1 MAGIGLVQ
9 GIRRRKTSGDAARP
23 VRSAGARATF
33 VQFLGIKKLGFPDRV
48 TQDVFSQMTSERQVL
63 VEQLQR
69 EGEAEIPADGI
80 TPKLAPEKLGTGGVH
95 DVGNDAIFAFCMTAA
110 LKADK
115 AAVDKVEAALIESM
129 GKEFP
134 GSFALWHFRST
145 IDAPVTLEE
154 KQATT
159 RLLLASG
166 ANIHEI
172 NSIRKH
178 ISRIKGGQLARLA
191 SPARV
196 ESLML
201 SDVIGDN
208 LDVIGSGPT
217 APDASTFAGALG
229 LLDRYGIRERVP
241 ASVRERIEQG
251 AAGAIPETPKPD
263 DPVFARVRNTIV
275 GSNRLALAA
284 AAARARALG
293 YRTLVL
299 SSEIQGEAREI
310 ARMHAAIAS
319 EMART
324 GHPMKPP
331 ACIITG
337 GETTVTL
344 RGDGLGGRAQ
354 EFALAAAID
363 IAGLE
368 NVVVTAAIINVP
380 ESQALRVILASVGL
394 VAVNDNGVTK
404 INFVST
410 LPNFSVALGKAPSA
424 LGITDAS
431 GAQGDTTKALQVG
444 SGGTADISTVSG
456 AQAAVTAISNAVSA
470 LGSAQAGIG
479 KGENQLNYAVSL
491 AQSQITNL
499 SAAESQIRDANVAQQ
514 AANLSKAQVLSQA
527 SIAAMA
533 QANSA
538 PQAVLSLLRG

>member
-1 MAGIGLVQ
+1 MSNRNL
-9 GIRRRKTSGDAARP
+9 RKHASTIFKAALSAADP
-23 VRSAGARATF
+23 AGAVERHLKSRDFSRFRDIYVVGAGKAGASMAHAAER
-33 VQFLGIKKLGFPDRV
+33 VLGRRIAAGLLNVKYGHTAKLRRIELNECGHPVPDEKGV
-48 TQDVFSQMTSERQVL
+48 AGAERIAQ
-63 VEQLQR
+63 
-69 EGEAEIPADGI
+69 I
-80 TPKLAPEKLGTGGVH
+80 
-95 DVGNDAIFAFCMTAA
+95 AA
-110 LKADK
+110 
-115 AAVDKVEAALIESM
+115 AA
-129 GKEFP
+129 GKEDLVICLIS
-134 GSFALWHFRST
+134 GGASALMP
-145 IDAPVTLEE
+145 APAEGITLEE

-172 NSIRKH
+172 NAIRKH

-191 SPARV
+191 APARV

-229 LLDRYGIRERVP
+229 ILDRYGIRERVP
-241 ASVRERIEQG
+241 ASVRERIEHG
-251 AAGAIPETPKPD
+251 TAGAIPETPKPD

-299 SSEIQGEAREI
+299 SSEVQGEAREI

-319 EMART
+319 EMAHT
-324 GHPMKPP
+324 GHPMRPP

-368 NVVVTAAIINVP
+368 NVVVFMAGTDGTDGP
-380 ESQALRVILASVGL
+380 
-394 VAVNDNGVTK
+394 
-404 INFVST
+404 
-410 LPNFSVALGKAPSA
+410 
-424 LGITDAS
+424 TDAA
-431 GAQGDTTKALQVG
+431 GAVADGETLGRKPDARRYLDRNDSYHYFEALNDLVITGPTNTNVMDACIVLVG
-444 SGGTADISTVSG
+444 PA
-456 AQAAVTAISNAVSA
+456 
-470 LGSAQAGIG
+470 
-479 KGENQLNYAVSL
+479 K
-491 AQSQITNL
+491 
-499 SAAESQIRDANVAQQ
+499 
-514 AANLSKAQVLSQA
+514 
-527 SIAAMA
+527 
-533 QANSA
+533 
-538 PQAVLSLLRG
+538 